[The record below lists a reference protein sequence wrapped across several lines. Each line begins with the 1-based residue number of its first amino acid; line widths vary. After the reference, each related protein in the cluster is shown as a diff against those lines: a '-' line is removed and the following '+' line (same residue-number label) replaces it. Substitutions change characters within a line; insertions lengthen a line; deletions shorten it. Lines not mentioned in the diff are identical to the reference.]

1 MFSDEVCLLPY
12 GVMKHLAVI
21 ALIAALA
28 CAKAEIPAPTD
39 TREPI
44 AAQYVTAPELKVYE
58 KPDTAAPVMATY
70 QYNETVPV
78 LLRQGEWLEIR
89 VGDSS
94 GWIKASDVGDASQ
107 AQSAADNLTP
117 KFQLAPSPVTH
128 LTAKGDIYIEADV
141 NTDGDVVATKVI
153 TNTTDSPGLAEQNAA
168 ALRKAKFFPIIKN
181 GAKMPFKYYHRVTY

>member
-1 MFSDEVCLLPY
+1 MRLFV
-12 GVMKHLAVI
+12 VI
-21 ALIAALA
+21 ALAITIACSKPAP
-28 CAKAEIPAPTD
+28 PAPTD

-44 AAQYVTAPELKVYE
+44 GVQYVTAPELKVYE
-58 KPDTAAPVMATY
+58 KPDAAAAVVATY

-78 LLRQGEWLEIR
+78 LVRQGEWLEIR
-89 VGDSS
+89 VGDGS
-94 GWIKASDVGDASQ
+94 GWIKASDVGDASES
-107 AQSAADNLTP
+107 QSAKDNLTP

-153 TNTTDSPGLAEQNAA
+153 TNTTGSTGLAEQNAA
-168 ALRKAKFFPIIKN
+168 ALQKAKFFPIIKN

>member
-1 MFSDEVCLLPY
+1 
-12 GVMKHLAVI
+12 MKQLATI
-21 ALIAALA
+21 ALIAITIA
-28 CAKAEIPAPTD
+28 CSKPAPPAPTD

-44 AAQYVTAPELKVYE
+44 GVQYVTAPELKVYE
-58 KPDTAAPVMATY
+58 KPDAAAAVVATY

-78 LLRQGEWLEIR
+78 LVRQGEWLEIR
-89 VGDSS
+89 VGDGS
-94 GWIKASDVGDASQ
+94 GWIKASDVGDASES
-107 AQSAADNLTP
+107 QSAKDNLTP

-153 TNTTDSPGLAEQNAA
+153 TNTTGSTGLAEQNAA
-168 ALRKAKFFPIIKN
+168 ALQKAKFFPIIKN